1 MRSIVRRVA
10 LPIGAAVVLGT
21 GGFAFMAS
29 NTVAVSYAGAGGNAI
44 GGYHVTDIHYVT
56 HQETAHG
63 VIDAVDFNLDH
74 PADPANLE
82 AFITDNTG
90 GGGVQYYP
98 KCSAISGGGNLY
110 RFECASITPD
120 NISHFDTAGHLTVR
134 AAQ

>member
-29 NTVAVSYAGAGGNAI
+29 NTVAVSYAGSGGNAI
-44 GGYHVTDIHYVT
+44 GGYHVTDIHFVT
-56 HQETAHG
+56 TLNPDHG

-74 PADPANLE
+74 PADPNNLE
-82 AFITDNTG
+82 AIINDING
-90 GGGVQYYP
+90 GAQYYQN
-98 KCSAISGGGNLY
+98 CSAISGGGNLY
-110 RFECASITPD
+110 RFECASTTPQ
-120 NISHFDTAGHLTVR
+120 NISHLDSAGHLTVR